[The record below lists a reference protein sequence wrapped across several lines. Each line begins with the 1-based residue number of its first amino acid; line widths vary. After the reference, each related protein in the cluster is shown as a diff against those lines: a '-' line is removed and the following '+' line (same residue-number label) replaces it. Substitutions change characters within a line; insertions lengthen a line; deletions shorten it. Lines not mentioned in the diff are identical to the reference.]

1 MFGVIIEVSIE
12 PNREEEARTMLN
24 NMVVPR
30 AKNHQGIV
38 AGYWLL
44 ESGEDIIRTVE
55 LFDTETNARKHAER
69 IRTEGPPPD
78 APVRLVS
85 VNTCE
90 VIAKL

>member
-1 MFGVIIEVSIE
+1 MYGVVIEVKIE

-24 NMVVPR
+24 NVIVPR

-38 AGYWLL
+38 AGYWLRDA
-44 ESGEDIIRTVE
+44 SGDILRTVE
-55 LFDTETNARKHAER
+55 LFDTESNANKHAER
-69 IRTEGPPPD
+69 IRTEGPPPG
-78 APVRLVS
+78 APVSLVS